1 MHIQNF
7 NKINLITF
15 DYVDFHNFNIEVVFI
30 LKIKIKILIKINENN
45 LNDFI

>member
-1 MHIQNF
+1 MHIKNF
-7 NKINLITF
+7 IKINLITF
-15 DYVDFHNFNIEVVFI
+15 DYLDFNNFNIETFFI